1 MFDFARVEVG
11 SDQLSRICL
20 GEGEDGALD
29 GGSLGEAAHRREGIA
44 VVILAWGVAMRG
56 AMAVDASDELRRGGV
71 DGATEGLQLAR
82 LLPFVSGLVK
92 RSEKRRMEMGRRRVV
107 MDATHRQDRVGVV
120 VVVLVLRHVAV
131 VALPRRRASSSMR
144 HGSCEFYEWRIVCMC
159 CLPKG
164 LLSRSLSRSL
174 SIPMWYDLS
183 LSHSLCLVL
192 SHMNVT
198 SWMPALQFPHPTPV
212 IFEL

>member
-1 MFDFARVEVG
+1 
-11 SDQLSRICL
+11 
-20 GEGEDGALD
+20 
-29 GGSLGEAAHRREGIA
+29 
-44 VVILAWGVAMRG
+44 
-56 AMAVDASDELRRGGV
+56 
-71 DGATEGLQLAR
+71 
-82 LLPFVSGLVK
+82 
-92 RSEKRRMEMGRRRVV
+92 MGRRRVV

-144 HGSCEFYEWRIVCMC
+144 HGSCEFYEWRIVCVC
-159 CLPKG
+159 VVCRRQKG
-164 LLSRSLSRSL
+164 FSLVLSLFL
-174 SIPMWYDLS
+174 YLCGMTS

>member
-1 MFDFARVEVG
+1 
-11 SDQLSRICL
+11 
-20 GEGEDGALD
+20 
-29 GGSLGEAAHRREGIA
+29 
-44 VVILAWGVAMRG
+44 
-56 AMAVDASDELRRGGV
+56 
-71 DGATEGLQLAR
+71 
-82 LLPFVSGLVK
+82 
-92 RSEKRRMEMGRRRVV
+92 

-144 HGSCEFYEWRIVCMC
+144 HGSCEFYEWRIVSVCVVC
-159 CLPKG
+159 RRQKG
-164 LLSRSLSRSL
+164 FSLVLSLSL
-174 SIPMWYDLS
+174 FLYLYDLS

>member
-1 MFDFARVEVG
+1 
-11 SDQLSRICL
+11 
-20 GEGEDGALD
+20 
-29 GGSLGEAAHRREGIA
+29 
-44 VVILAWGVAMRG
+44 
-56 AMAVDASDELRRGGV
+56 
-71 DGATEGLQLAR
+71 
-82 LLPFVSGLVK
+82 
-92 RSEKRRMEMGRRRVV
+92 MGRKRVM

-164 LLSRSLSRSL
+164 LLSP

>member
-1 MFDFARVEVG
+1 
-11 SDQLSRICL
+11 
-20 GEGEDGALD
+20 
-29 GGSLGEAAHRREGIA
+29 
-44 VVILAWGVAMRG
+44 
-56 AMAVDASDELRRGGV
+56 
-71 DGATEGLQLAR
+71 
-82 LLPFVSGLVK
+82 
-92 RSEKRRMEMGRRRVV
+92 MGRRRVV

-144 HGSCEFYEWRIVCMC
+144 HGSCEFYEWRIVCVC
-159 CLPKG
+159 VLFAGAK
-164 LLSRSLSRSL
+164 RASLSFSL
-174 SIPMWYDLS
+174 SLSFYTCMTS

-198 SWMPALQFPHPTPV
+198 SWMPALQLPHPTPV

>member
-44 VVILAWGVAMRG
+44 VVVLAWGVAMRG
-56 AMAVDASDELRRGGV
+56 AMAMDTGDELGRGGV

-82 LLPFVSGLVK
+82 LLPFVSGLVE
-92 RSEKRRMEMGRRRVV
+92 EKLGMGRRRVV

-144 HGSCEFYEWRIVCMC
+144 HGSCEFYEWRIVCVC
-159 CLPKG
+159 CLQAPKG
-164 LLSRSLSRSL
+164 LLSRSLSL
-174 SIPMWYDLS
+174 FLYLCGMTS

>member
-1 MFDFARVEVG
+1 
-11 SDQLSRICL
+11 
-20 GEGEDGALD
+20 
-29 GGSLGEAAHRREGIA
+29 
-44 VVILAWGVAMRG
+44 
-56 AMAVDASDELRRGGV
+56 MAVDASDELRRGGV

-144 HGSCEFYEWRIVCMC
+144 HGSCEFYEWRIVCVC
-159 CLPKG
+159 CLQAPKG
-164 LLSRSLSRSL
+164 LLSRSLSL
-174 SIPMWYDLS
+174 FLYLCGMIS

>member
-92 RSEKRRMEMGRRRVV
+92 RSEKRRMEIGRRRVV

-144 HGSCEFYEWRIVCMC
+144 HGSCEFYEWRIVCVCVC
-159 CLPKG
+159 CLQAPKG
-164 LLSRSLSRSL
+164 LLSRSLSL
-174 SIPMWYDLS
+174 FLYLYDLS
-183 LSHSLCLVL
+183 LSLTL
-192 SHMNVT
+192 SR
-198 SWMPALQFPHPTPV
+198 ALAH
-212 IFEL
+212 ERH